1 MGDQFPQDGLE
12 VELVSS
18 VEAARGTDTW
28 FINSKSM
35 QILRTLEDGSES
47 VAFSGFSPRRRAG
60 EVLFCRKEETTS
72 AISKRKGWHPRNDKK
87 QRLCVCRAHM
97 QVQVHSAPCSRNWED
112 SGMGNAVEM
121 HLWTPFWG
129 ISYLAFPLLSPEWF
143 LKHKRWH
150 FAFAGRYFIA
160 TSEIFVLPYE

>member
-35 QILRTLEDGSES
+35 QNLRTLEDGSES
-47 VAFSGFSPRRRAG
+47 VAFSGFSPRRTAG

-72 AISKRKGWHPRNDKK
+72 AISKRKGWHPRDDKK
-87 QRLCVCRAHM
+87 TEVVCLSSPHAGPGALCTLLQELGRLRHGE
-97 QVQVHSAPCSRNWED
+97 CSW
-112 SGMGNAVEM
+112 NAS
-121 HLWTPFWG
+121 LNPFLRYFLPG
-129 ISYLAFPLLSPEWF
+129 FSPPSPEWF

-150 FAFAGRYFIA
+150 FAFAGRYFRAI
-160 TSEIFVLPYE
+160 SEIFVLPYE